1 MVDWF
6 CPNVVERVRAASRPG
21 RRSLRP
27 YSRSRAFR
35 RPSLCEVLEEHAP
48 VDAWIGEIVV
58 HSAAPVGGAVPLED
72 AVEDRGVAAL
82 VPHAAPEDRAA
93 AGNREVL
100 QNGVVPL
107 ATHAAHD
114 GLVESAAVDGRKL
127 GPPAAAERD
136 GFALEVDG
144 PWVAARCDEG
154 LVPGSRRV
162 DGGLNRGVIPGN
174 LDHGGSD
181 RSAGPG
187 NQGDENESTGVGSL
201 FGVPRARF
209 LCPCRP

>member
-1 MVDWF
+1 MEDWF
-6 CPNVVERVRAASRPG
+6 CLNVVEGVRAASRPG

-27 YSRSRAFR
+27 
-35 RPSLCEVLEEHAP
+35 CP
-48 VDAWIGEIVV
+48 VVV
-58 HSAAPVGGAVPLED
+58 HSVAPVGGAVPLED
-72 AVEDRGVAAL
+72 AVEDRGAAAL

-93 AGNREVL
+93 AGNREAL
-100 QNGVVPL
+100 QNGVGPL

-114 GLVESAAVDGRKL
+114 GLVESAAVDGRKI

-144 PWVAARCDEG
+144 LGVAARCDED

-174 LDHGGSD
+174 LDHGGSGQ
-181 RSAGPG
+181 SAGPG